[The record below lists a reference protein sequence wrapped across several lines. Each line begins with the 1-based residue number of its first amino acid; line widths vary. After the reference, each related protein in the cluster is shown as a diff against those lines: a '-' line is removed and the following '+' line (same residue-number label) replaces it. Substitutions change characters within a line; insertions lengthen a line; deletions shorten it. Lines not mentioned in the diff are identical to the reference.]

1 MPAIMRNAVWSGHCI
16 LFVLLTCLS
25 FSLSND
31 ALSSDFST
39 PSIATISAW
48 DNRFEG
54 PDTISGGQVT
64 IRLLNRGQEP
74 HQLQLLK
81 LDEGKS
87 PADLAAALREGGG
100 VVPRWAKHMGGPN
113 GIGSG
118 DTAEA
123 TMYLEPGS
131 YVIVCGIPTKKHKT
145 HAALGMQKA
154 LNVVENAPTFPEFYG
169 NFHMAMFDYEFV
181 VVQPLKKGRH
191 TFYVIN
197 RGSQAH
203 QASLIRLNRGASAH
217 DVLKAFTRDAPLSL
231 PGKLIGGISGLEPG
245 GDGTFTAEFTPGRYA
260 LICLFSDPTGHNSHA
275 AKGMVMNFTIE

>member
-1 MPAIMRNAVWSGHCI
+1 MRTIMHVFRSS
-16 LFVLLTCLS
+16 LFFLSALL
-25 FSLSND
+25 
-31 ALSSDFST
+31 AFST
-39 PSIATISAW
+39 ATFSFDSPDVGVPKPGVATFSAW
-48 DNRFEG
+48 DDRFEG
-54 PDTISGGQVT
+54 PDTIPGGQIT
-64 IRLLNRGQEP
+64 IRLHNRGKEL

-87 PADLAAALREGGG
+87 PDDLAVALRETGG

-113 GIGSG
+113 GVGSG
-118 DTAEA
+118 DTSEA
-123 TMYLEPGS
+123 TVYLEPGS
-131 YVIVCGIPTKKHKT
+131 YVITCGIPAKQHRT

-154 LNVVENAPTFPEFYG
+154 LRVIENAPTFPEFYG
-169 NFHMAMFDYEFV
+169 NFHMAMFEYEFV

-217 DVLKAFTRDAPLSL
+217 DVLRAFTRDAPLSL

>member
-1 MPAIMRNAVWSGHCI
+1 MHVLRSG
-16 LFVLLTCLS
+16 LFFLSALLAFSAAS
-25 FSLSND
+25 FSFDSLDMGVPN
-31 ALSSDFST
+31 
-39 PSIATISAW
+39 PSVASFSAW
-48 DNRFEG
+48 DDRFEG
-54 PDTISGGQVT
+54 PDSIPGGQIT
-64 IRLLNRGQEP
+64 IRLHNRGKDL

-87 PADLAAALREGGG
+87 AADLAVALRETGG

-118 DTAEA
+118 DTSEA

-181 VVQPLKKGRH
+181 VVQPMKKGRH

>member
-1 MPAIMRNAVWSGHCI
+1 MRNALWSG
-16 LFVLLTCLS
+16 LGVLSVLLTCLP
-25 FSLSND
+25 FSLSD
-31 ALSSDFST
+31 HALSYEFSQ
-39 PSIATISAW
+39 PSVAIFSAW

-54 PDTISGGQVT
+54 PDTIPGGQVT
-64 IRLLNRGQEP
+64 IRLQNRGHEP

-87 PADLAAALREGGG
+87 PADLDAALREGGG

-131 YVIVCGIPTKKHKT
+131 YVIICGIPTKNHQT

-154 LNVVENAPTFPEFYG
+154 LLVAKNAPAPPDFYG

-181 VVQPLKKGRH
+181 VVQSLKKGRH

-197 RGSQAH
+197 RGSQTH
-203 QASLIRLNRGASAH
+203 QASVVRLHPGASAQ
-217 DVLKAFTRDAPLSL
+217 DVLAAFDSDATLPL

-245 GDGTFTAEFTPGRYA
+245 GDGTFTAEFTPGNYA
-260 LICLFSDPTGHNSHA
+260 IICMFSNPIVGNSHA

>member
-1 MPAIMRNAVWSGHCI
+1 MPAIMGHAFWAGLCV
-16 LFVLLTCLS
+16 LSVLLTCLP

-31 ALSSDFST
+31 ALSYEFSQ
-39 PSIATISAW
+39 PSVASFSAW

-54 PDTISGGQVT
+54 PDTIPGGQIT
-64 IRLLNRGQEP
+64 IRLLNRGREP
-74 HQLQLLK
+74 HQLQLLR

-87 PADLAAALREGGG
+87 PADLAAALRERGG

-131 YVIVCGIPTKKHKT
+131 YVIICGIPTKDHQT

-154 LNVVENAPTFPEFYG
+154 LLVTKNAPTPPDFYG

-181 VVQPLKKGRH
+181 VVRPLKKGRH

-197 RGSQAH
+197 RGSQTH
-203 QASLIRLNRGASAH
+203 QASLVRLNPGASVQ
-217 DVLKAFTRDAPLSL
+217 DVLAAFELHGPRSI

-245 GDGTFTAEFTPGRYA
+245 GDGTFTAEITPGSYA
-260 LICLFSDPTGHNSHA
+260 IICMFSNPIAGSWHA